1 MYVYL
6 YTSGSRPSGR
16 GTHLHISDKILKLH
30 PKNSSFSI
38 ICRKIFISSLSA
50 KISDD
55 LLFYLVIY
63 HFFGI
68 FTSAAHGGQNQ
79 PFFTQLSSEI
89 PVLIVFTPGL
99 LL

>member
-1 MYVYL
+1 MHECMYISTL
-6 YTSGSRPSGR
+6 ADPDLQEGG
-16 GTHLHISDKILKLH
+16 HISDKILKLH

-38 ICRKIFISSLSA
+38 TCRKSFISSLSA

-55 LLFYLVIY
+55 LLFYLVID